1 MSIDSKFTINK
12 AFFSI
17 LIGSF
22 TTYKADIYSIYIYLM
37 NIN

>member
-1 MSIDSKFTINK
+1 MSIDSKFTLNK

-22 TTYKADIYSIYIYLM
+22 TTYNAYIYNIYIYLM

>member
-12 AFFSI
+12 PFFSI
-17 LIGSF
+17 LTGSF
-22 TTYKADIYSIYIYLM
+22 TTYKAYIYNIYIYLM

>member
-1 MSIDSKFTINK
+1 MSIDSKFTLNK

-22 TTYKADIYSIYIYLM
+22 TTYIVDVYNIYIYLM

>member
-1 MSIDSKFTINK
+1 MSIDSNFTLNK
-12 AFFSI
+12 PFFSI

-22 TTYKADIYSIYIYLM
+22 TTYNDDIYNIYIYLM